1 MDETKDNPSAEGEGD
16 GTLARL
22 KAVRRSNANVF
33 GETPILPPE
42 VPAPKGD
49 EEEPDVDAEGSAV
62 LEPRVRNAALIAAIR
77 TGALACVAAVFMGF
91 VLLCSLGGLLPGGY
105 SLGLALFVAVIGVPV
120 AIIAAFST
128 YRQTLETER
137 HKVGLCPRCG
147 YDLRGSMGMRC
158 PECGWRITAPGSS
171 KSHLTEEEQ
180 KRQDMMD

>member
-1 MDETKDNPSAEGEGD
+1 VDETKDNPPAEGEGD

-49 EEEPDVDAEGSAV
+49 EEVPDVDAEGAVV

-91 VLLCSLGGLLPGGY
+91 VLVCSLGTLLPGGY
-105 SLGLALFVAVIGVPV
+105 SLGLGLFVAIIGVPV
-120 AIIAAFST
+120 SIVGAYTT

-180 KRQDMMD
+180 KRQEMMD

>member
-1 MDETKDNPSAEGEGD
+1 VDETKDNPPAEGEGD

-22 KAVRRSNANVF
+22 KAVRRAGGNVF
-33 GETPILPPE
+33 GDTPILPPE
-42 VPAPKGD
+42 VLAPKGD

-77 TGALACVAAVFMGF
+77 TGALACAAAVFMGF
-91 VLLCSLGGLLPGGY
+91 VLVCSLGGLLPGGY
-105 SLGLALFVAVIGVPV
+105 TLGLGLFVALIGVPV
-120 AIIAAFST
+120 SIVGAVST

-171 KSHLTEEEQ
+171 KSHLTDEEQ
-180 KRQDMMD
+180 RQQDMMS